1 MLTFILV
8 ILLFIKKKSFF
19 KYKDLKI
26 DELEKNI
33 KLLEEKE
40 IENNSLIKYIEKQ
53 LSIFNNVTSSAENS
67 NEILS
72 LDSDFDYKTFTQKLE
87 ITKRHLDKDL
97 HEKDKLNKILT
108 KRNEEFNKFKNDIK
122 NNKINELIQKNSN
135 LDKIYN
141 KIDLKRRLDLRRKD
155 KGIDKKGKRYYRT
168 AANSTNLKF
177 EWNSEDLNNKLKLQN
192 NYLKDKEKLDV
203 SSINKT
209 ENLSLL
215 QTDVV
220 FKDIKKTRTL
230 LSFF

>member
-177 EWNSEDLNNKLKLQN
+177 E
-192 NYLKDKEKLDV
+192 
-203 SSINKT
+203 
-209 ENLSLL
+209 
-215 QTDVV
+215 
-220 FKDIKKTRTL
+220 
-230 LSFF
+230 